1 MTSGRS
7 EQGRDGG
14 GWNGSEKESTG
25 WNRVRVVREE
35 GEWWRGK
42 ARETR
47 GRGDNGG
54 KQEQSKVRQ

>member
-1 MTSGRS
+1 MAARKRV
-7 EQGRDGG
+7 RDG
-14 GWNGSEKESTG
+14 TG
-25 WNRVRVVREE
+25 WRVVSEE

-47 GRGDNGG
+47 ERGDNGG